1 LAWSCR
7 TAIAAVRVAISV
19 EIRRVS
25 EQIGS
30 EAKRKTR
37 RAGRW
42 LVELAVVAIAFVAV
56 HAFVT
61 RGIVRGPLPPL
72 HGVLADGT
80 ATSVTQWQQ
89 ASGGDAFL
97 LYVWATWCPICKTVE
112 GSIDAVARDA
122 PVLTVAMQSGS
133 GAEVGR
139 FLAARGYRWPT
150 LVDGDARLSRQLGV
164 DAVPTLIFVD
174 RTGRVRAVTQGYTSE
189 IGIRLRLWWAG
200 RGG

>member
-1 LAWSCR
+1 
-7 TAIAAVRVAISV
+7 
-19 EIRRVS
+19 VS

-30 EAKRKTR
+30 EAKRTTR

-174 RTGRVRAVTQGYTSE
+174 RTGRVCAVTQGYTSE

>member
-1 LAWSCR
+1 M
-7 TAIAAVRVAISV
+7 VVV
-19 EIRRVS
+19 
-25 EQIGS
+25 
-30 EAKRKTR
+30 
-37 RAGRW
+37 
-42 LVELAVVAIAFVAV
+42 AVVFFAV
-56 HAFVT
+56 QMFVT
-61 RGIVRGPLPPL
+61 RDVARGPLPPL
-72 HGVLADGT
+72 EGILTDGT
-80 ATSVTQWQQ
+80 ALNVEQWRR
-89 ASGGDAFL
+89 AHGGDAFV

-122 PVLTVAMQSGS
+122 PALTVAMQSGS

-174 RTGRVRAVTQGYTSE
+174 RAGEVRAVTQGYTSE